1 MSDGK
6 MSVGLS
12 QRIRLEWLERTAAL
26 AREGNSRAAVHE
38 ALDELLADDLSVSS
52 NTRRNSRAK
61 TIIIMLKIWLDGPTQ
76 VSALRQAGLALLQ
89 ALPPT
94 DRVAV
99 HWGMTLAVYPFW
111 GAVATSVGRL
121 LRLQGAAS
129 VGQVRRRM
137 HEVYGDRSTVS
148 KATNR
153 VLRSCIDWGVL
164 VDAKSRGVYGASMNL
179 EIASPKLAAWLVEAL
194 LTGNVNSASPMHLQS
209 HPSLFPFSIAL
220 ADARDLV
227 AWSTRLE
234 LLHGIDDDIVMLSPD
249 KRRTA

>member
-26 AREGNSRAAVHE
+26 AREGNSRAAVHD

-94 DRVAV
+94 DHVAV
-99 HWGMTLAVYPFW
+99 HWGMTLAVYPFLGRSSHVCW
-111 GAVATSVGRL
+111 QAAT
-121 LRLQGAAS
+121 AA
-129 VGQVRRRM
+129 G
-137 HEVYGDRSTVS
+137 
-148 KATNR
+148 
-153 VLRSCIDWGVL
+153 
-164 VDAKSRGVYGASMNL
+164 RGVRG
-179 EIASPKLAAWLVEAL
+179 
-194 LTGNVNSASPMHLQS
+194 
-209 HPSLFPFSIAL
+209 PSSTTY
-220 ADARDLV
+220 ARSL
-227 AWSTRLE
+227 WRS
-234 LLHGIDDDIVMLSPD
+234 
-249 KRRTA
+249 